1 MKGGYLNVPA
11 LLLLSFGM
19 TNFLTVPTASSSHM
33 GAGKEGGAGGMEF
46 GRRSSHKKTV
56 ETFW

>member
-33 GAGKEGGAGGMEF
+33 DAGKEGGAGVG
-46 GRRSSHKKTV
+46 
-56 ETFW
+56 FW